1 MFVTRNALSTFLRKK
16 YDLPASYDFSGYV
29 IHFSKPHGLLGHES
43 REGIGN
49 IVGSAKT
56 SYDVE
61 YPIIQGEPKVF
72 YSYAEVIHVLSSI
85 SQSKPASICV
95 WFECVRD
102 NKLVD
107 HFSSSCSD
115 FPHVTWP

>member
-1 MFVTRNALSTFLRKK
+1 MTREALATFLRRK
-16 YDLPASYDFSGYV
+16 YDLPPSYVFSGYV

-43 REGIGN
+43 REGIGD

-72 YSYAEVIHVLSSI
+72 YSYAEVLHVLSSL
-85 SQSKPASICV
+85 SVKTTSICF
-95 WFECVRD
+95 WFECYRD
-102 NKLVD
+102 GKLVD

-115 FPHVTWP
+115 FPHVAWV